1 VKAGVHGPTFWEDTP
16 LYFKEISFVGSNAF
30 GFEDIDGDRRHGIE
44 HYLELVASGRV
55 DLTGMLTH
63 MFSLDDWRDA
73 FAALATQD
81 VSGAIKVAFDFR

>member
-30 GFEDIDGDRRHGIE
+30 GFEEVDGTRRHGIA
-44 HYLELVASGRV
+44 HYLDLIADGRV

-63 MFSLDDWRDA
+63 TFRLDDWRDA
-73 FAALATQD
+73 FTALATQD
-81 VSGAIKVAFDFR
+81 TSGAIKVAFDFR